1 MQMQTQTPTPT
12 PTPDLGPDEPVL
24 PLWRLHRQGHDATC
38 EIAVQPTGF
47 EGRFLFDGRF
57 LYSYTFL
64 RPGEAV
70 AWACEKKDRLRQQ
83 GWKYH
88 R

>member
-1 MQMQTQTPTPT
+1 MLTQAQRPKVRPS
-12 PTPDLGPDEPVL
+12 EPVM
-24 PLWRLHRQGHDATC
+24 PLWRLHRQGHDASC
-38 EIAVQPTGF
+38 EIVVQPDGF

-70 AWACEKKDRLRQQ
+70 SWACDKENRLREQ
-83 GWKYH
+83 GWKS
-88 R
+88 RI